1 MPHCSFDYLNAMHKT
16 PIPHTFQSRQRKM
29 ALPLALFLSSLS
41 LSTTA
46 TLALEDNGTGSEEQ
60 QDKVLRAGVFHF
72 PPFVIM
78 EDGEDVGSRM
88 SGADVALLRTV
99 GESLG
104 YKVTEFDGGG
114 GTPKLITLQSSHYRV
129 LSFC

>member
-1 MPHCSFDYLNAMHKT
+1 
-16 PIPHTFQSRQRKM
+16 M

-46 TLALEDNGTGSEEQ
+46 TLALEGNGSESEEQ
-60 QDKVLRAGVFHF
+60 QGKVLRAGVFHF

-78 EDGEDVGSRM
+78 EDGEDVDSRM

-104 YKVTEFDGGG
+104 YKVNEIDTNRR
-114 GTPKLITLQSSHYRV
+114 Q
-129 LSFC
+129 